1 MKKKVI
7 SLALTFSLLFSSTAL
22 AAPAPELIGTS
33 AIAVDLNTK
42 EIIYAKNIDEK
53 RQPASITKLM
63 TGLLLAENKKPEDI
77 LTYPQGAKTQPDYS
91 YGLNVHPVQ
100 VGETFSGA
108 NAMDILLLYSGNDIA
123 YMIAENVGGTV
134 ENFSKLM
141 NEKAKALNM
150 TNTNF
155 ITPNGLDDNTNDHY
169 TSAYDL
175 TLLGEA
181 VYNNPWVKQ
190 TIAKKTSEVKSSNG
204 PVAVIENRNKLLG
217 INGNIGGKTG
227 YTTKSG
233 RCLFTI
239 YERNGRTIATVVLNS
254 EYNFPAD
261 TKVFEDM
268 EKLVEYS
275 FTADKQV
282 YLEKGKELQ
291 SITLKYKAIPFIGP
305 TRTIKVPVTL
315 HKDIS
320 LYETGLTPELNYNI
334 DDISPWKLSADK
346 PVGKVDVKIR
356 NYSESYEL
364 FPNISKM
371 QIIKDNALY
380 YILALLALIIIVS
393 SIIIIR
399 IKFKRKKRRKKSL
412 FR

>member
-190 TIAKKTSEVKSSNG
+190 TIAKKTSKVKSSNG

-275 FTADKQV
+275 FTADKRV

>member
-1 MKKKVI
+1 
-7 SLALTFSLLFSSTAL
+7 
-22 AAPAPELIGTS
+22 
-33 AIAVDLNTK
+33 
-42 EIIYAKNIDEK
+42 
-53 RQPASITKLM
+53 
-63 TGLLLAENKKPEDI
+63 
-77 LTYPQGAKTQPDYS
+77 
-91 YGLNVHPVQ
+91 
-100 VGETFSGA
+100 
-108 NAMDILLLYSGNDIA
+108 
-123 YMIAENVGGTV
+123 
-134 ENFSKLM
+134 
-141 NEKAKALNM
+141 
-150 TNTNF
+150 
-155 ITPNGLDDNTNDHY
+155 
-169 TSAYDL
+169 
-175 TLLGEA
+175 
-181 VYNNPWVKQ
+181 
-190 TIAKKTSEVKSSNG
+190 
-204 PVAVIENRNKLLG
+204 
-217 INGNIGGKTG
+217 
-227 YTTKSG
+227 
-233 RCLFTI
+233 
-239 YERNGRTIATVVLNS
+239 
-254 EYNFPAD
+254 
-261 TKVFEDM
+261 M